1 MHWLYYLVLILL
13 LLSGWVLNLFLLP
26 GLWLMVAAAAGYA
39 WITSGWYLGIKSLI
53 ALLVLAILAEIAE
66 FVAGSAGAKKAGG
79 TRRAM
84 VGALIGALLGGILF
98 TGLVPIPILGTL
110 VGVCLGA
117 FLGAGLIELLI
128 RREVW
133 HSTRVGLG
141 AAQGRLVGILVKLL
155 IGVAMFLLAAWTAL
169 PFASQRPTLPTPA
182 TPATATSPAN
192 G

>member
-1 MHWLYYLVLILL
+1 MHWLYYLILVLL

-39 WITSGWYLGIKSLI
+39 WITSGWYLGVKSLI
-53 ALLVLAILAEIAE
+53 FLLVLAILAEAAE

-84 VGALIGALLGGILF
+84 AGAIVGALVGGILF

-117 FLGAGLIELLI
+117 FLGAGIIELAI
-128 RREVW
+128 RRELW

-141 AAQGRLVGILVKLL
+141 AAQGRLVGIMVKLL
-155 IGVAMFLLAAWTAL
+155 IGLAMFLLAAWTAL
-169 PFASQRPTLPTPA
+169 PLPSQRPALPNPTP
-182 TPATATSPAN
+182 PATTTAPA

>member
-1 MHWLYYLVLILL
+1 MHWVYYAILILISL
-13 LLSGWVLNLFLLP
+13 TGWILNLFLLP

-39 WITSGWYLGIKSLI
+39 WITSGWYLGIKSLVF
-53 ALLVLAILAEIAE
+53 LLVLAVLAELGE

-84 VGALIGALLGGILF
+84 AGAIVGALVGGILF

-117 FLGAGLIELLI
+117 FLGAGIIELSI
-128 RREVW
+128 RRELW

-141 AAQGRLVGILVKLL
+141 AAQGRLVGILIKLL
-155 IGVAMFLLAAWTAL
+155 IGLAMFLLAAWTAI
-169 PFASQRPTLPTPA
+169 PFASQRPALPVVPQPT
-182 TPATATSPAN
+182 TTTAPT
-192 G
+192 